1 MTDPYTTTLIV
12 ALSVTVLLVVVG
24 VFAYLVLST

>member
-24 VFAYLVLST
+24 VFGWLVFNT